1 MYKEIGYHP
10 LKDFA
15 PITFA
20 VSGSN
25 ILVVHNSVA
34 AKTVPELIALARA
47 ERTMLTYGSTGS
59 GNAAHLAAELFSS
72 MAKVKMVHVPYK
84 GGAPAMI
91 ALLSGEV
98 QLIFSSAPTA
108 IPQVKAGKVRAL
120 AVTTLK
126 RSAVLSDLPTIA
138 ESGLPGYEMDN
149 WFGIVTT
156 AGTPRPI
163 VERLNAEFV
172 KALSQPDIKEALL
185 RQGLEAA
192 PGTPEAFG
200 AYMKSEY
207 SKWGK
212 IIAEAG
218 IATN

>member
-1 MYKEIGYHP
+1 
-10 LKDFA
+10 
-15 PITFA
+15 
-20 VSGSN
+20 
-25 ILVVHNSVA
+25 
-34 AKTVPELIALARA
+34 
-47 ERTMLTYGSTGS
+47 
-59 GNAAHLAAELFSS
+59 
-72 MAKVKMVHVPYK
+72 
-84 GGAPAMI
+84 MI

-108 IPQVKAGKVRAL
+108 IPQVKAGKIRAL

-156 AGTPRPI
+156 ARTPRLI

-172 KALSQPDIKEALL
+172 KALSQSDVKEALL

-192 PGTPEAFG
+192 PGTPEAFA